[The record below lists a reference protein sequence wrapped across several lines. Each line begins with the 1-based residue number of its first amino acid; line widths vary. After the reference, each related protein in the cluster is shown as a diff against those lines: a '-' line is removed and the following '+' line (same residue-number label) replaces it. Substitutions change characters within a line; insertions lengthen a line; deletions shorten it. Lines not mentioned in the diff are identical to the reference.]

1 MVKRYGNLWE
11 KVVSIENL
19 TQAYTE
25 SRKGKTSKPGVAMVD
40 EDPMPFLYEIQRM
53 LVNHEY
59 RSGEYREFPI
69 HERGKDRLVYDVD
82 YFPHRIVHWALRL
95 VIRPILMDS
104 IGDHSYAA
112 MKGRGSHQALAKLK
126 QYLREDPE
134 GTQYCFKMDVRKFFP
149 SIDKDIMMEKLERK
163 IKDPDVLW
171 LCREIIY
178 GYPGPGLP
186 IGNYTSQYFANYY
199 LASIDRHMKQ
209 IFHCKHYLRY
219 MDDIIVLGKSK
230 SWLRRVKKRMEQL
243 LTENH
248 LTMKSNWQ
256 IFPVEDRGVDFVG
269 YRTFHD
275 FCLIRTKNK
284 VTMKRAMKRLEAK
297 LDSGMDLDE
306 HDLGCLASWRGI
318 LMWCDSWRLSKKT
331 VRRVMRKHEAKTW
344 MRSPHHQTSVPSSS

>member
-11 KVVSIENL
+11 KVVSIENI
-19 TQAYTE
+19 TQAYIE
-25 SRKGKTSKPGVAMVD
+25 SRKGKTSKPGVARVD
-40 EDPMPFLYEIQRM
+40 EDPTPFLLEIQRL
-53 LVNHEY
+53 LVTHEY
-59 RSGEYREFPI
+59 KSGEYREFPI

-82 YFPHRIVHWALRL
+82 YFPHRIVHWALML
-95 VIRPILMDS
+95 VIRPILMNS

-126 QYLREDPE
+126 NYLRKDPE
-134 GTQYCFKMDVRKFFP
+134 GTRYCFKMDVKKFFP
-149 SIDKDIMMEKLERK
+149 SIDKDLMMRKLERK

-171 LCREIIY
+171 LCGEIIY

-199 LASIDRHMKQ
+199 LSSIDRYMKQ
-209 IFHCKHYLRY
+209 QFHCKHYLRY
-219 MDDIIVLGKSK
+219 MDDIVVLGKSK
-230 SWLRRVKKRMEQL
+230 AWLRRVQKKMGQL
-243 LTENH
+243 LTENG

-269 YRTFHD
+269 YRTFHE

-284 VTMKRAMKRLEAK
+284 VKMKRSMAK
-297 LDSGMDLDE
+297 LERKLDKGMDLDE

-318 LMWCDSWRLSKKT
+318 LGWCDSWRLAKKT
-331 VRRVMRKHEAKTW
+331 TRRVLRKLEARNW
-344 MRSPHHQTSVPSSS
+344 MKSPQHRSSTLPSS